1 MANQPSPNQTP
12 SSRQVRSIRKE
23 FIVNGLDLFKDA
35 GFDDDTLDSS
45 VFAAPYIDSDSE
57 DITLP
62 VRYMQTEI
70 QKRRNHQ
77 NLEKRKLLQTVRRL
91 RRADKEKL
99 QEVILPS
106 GELRKVWR
114 GGIQRKKRQRKDPF
128 RTLPSDVLFEI
139 LCHTNRDDFV
149 GLMEASP
156 AAEDL
161 YSGNSN
167 ACIRGMEVEQ
177 CGQQKW
183 LFGESRHRTAEQK
196 QALKDWIGTYY
207 YTLRERDTV
216 VEDFG
221 RIDDDK
227 LTGPESLKYPLRVQE
242 SLVGFTKSLEN
253 ITHDKIS
260 SRTALCLQALSM
272 QKATVVLGNS
282 YDRRVRG
289 PYKVRMV
296 SLSKTPPEDRIRL
309 FERQPLE
316 TQSEMRRIFEKIITP
331 IANEMM
337 DSTTA
342 DWVRE
347 HYSSSIYAWK
357 KLEKMG
363 AWLTSLAVGLVMQT
377 VLENPGASMDSW
389 MSLCSGVL
397 GPSTID
403 RIMRLEIEMKPQG
416 EEDFWIGRKF
426 AETVGFD
433 GSEVLVGTP
442 VGETLNSLYLEELEG
457 SQHVSDAETI
467 DDES

>member
-1 MANQPSPNQTP
+1 MANQPTSNQTP
-12 SSRQVRSIRKE
+12 STQQLQRIRSE

-35 GFDDDTLDSS
+35 RFDDDTLESS
-45 VFAAPYIDSDSE
+45 VFAAPYIDSDS
-57 DITLP
+57 DDVTQP

-70 QKRRNHQ
+70 QRRRNRQ
-77 NLEKRKLLQTVRRL
+77 NLEKRKLLQTIRRL

-99 QEVILPS
+99 QKIILPS

-114 GGIQRKKRQRKDPF
+114 GGIQRKRRQMKDPF
-128 RTLPSDVLFEI
+128 RNLPSDVLFEI

-161 YSGNSN
+161 YSGNAN

-221 RIDDDK
+221 RIGDDK

-242 SLVGFTKSLEN
+242 SLVGFTKSLED
-253 ITHDKIS
+253 ITHNKIS

-272 QKATVVLGNS
+272 QKATVVLGTS
-282 YDRRVRG
+282 YSRPHR
-289 PYKVRMV
+289 VRMV
-296 SLSKTPPEDRIRL
+296 SLSKTPPQDRIRL
-309 FERQPLE
+309 FESQPVE
-316 TQSEMRRIFEKIITP
+316 TQSEIRRIFEKIITP

-347 HYSSSIYAWK
+347 YYSSSIYVWK
-357 KLEKMG
+357 KLEDMG

-377 VLENPGASMDSW
+377 VLKNPGASMDAW
-389 MSLCSGVL
+389 MSMCSGEL
-397 GPSTID
+397 EPSTID

-416 EEDFWIGRKF
+416 EEYFWIGREF
-426 AETVGFD
+426 AEAIEFD

-442 VGETLNSLYLEELEG
+442 VGETLNNLYLEELEG
-457 SQHVSDAETI
+457 PQYVSDAETI
-467 DDES
+467 DDEP

>member
-1 MANQPSPNQTP
+1 MANQTP
-12 SSRQVRSIRKE
+12 STKQLRSVRNE

-35 GFDDDTLDSS
+35 GFDDETLDSS
-45 VFAAPYIDSDSE
+45 VFAAPYIDSDS
-57 DITLP
+57 DDVTQP

-70 QKRRNHQ
+70 QRRRSRQ
-77 NLEKRKLLQTVRRL
+77 NLEKRKLLQTIRRL

-99 QEVILPS
+99 QEITLPS

-114 GGIQRKKRQRKDPF
+114 GGIQRKKRQMKDPF

-139 LCHTNRDDFV
+139 LCQTNRDDFV
-149 GLMEASP
+149 SLMKASP

-161 YSGNSN
+161 YSGNAN
-167 ACIRGMEVEQ
+167 ACMKGIEVEQ

-242 SLVGFTKSLEN
+242 SLVGFTKSLED
-253 ITHDKIS
+253 ITHSKIT

-272 QKATVVLGNS
+272 QKATVALSTS
-282 YDRRVRG
+282 YNRVRG
-289 PYKVRMV
+289 PHKARMV

-309 FERQPLE
+309 FENQPLAIQNE
-316 TQSEMRRIFEKIITP
+316 IRRIYEKIITP

-347 HYSSSIYAWK
+347 YYSSGIYLWK
-357 KLEKMG
+357 DLKEMG

-377 VLENPGASMDSW
+377 VLKHPGWSMDSW
-389 MSLCSGVL
+389 MSMCSAILV
-397 GPSTID
+397 PSVID
-403 RIMRLEIEMKPQG
+403 RIMRLEIELKPQT
-416 EEDFWIGRKF
+416 EEHFVIGREF
-426 AETVGFD
+426 AEAIGFD

-442 VGETLNSLYLEELEG
+442 VEDALNSLYLEELEG
-457 SQHVSDAETI
+457 PQDVSDAETI
-467 DDES
+467 LDEP

>member
-1 MANQPSPNQTP
+1 MANQTP
-12 SSRQVRSIRKE
+12 STQQLQSIRNE

-45 VFAAPYIDSDSE
+45 VFAAPYIDSDS
-57 DITLP
+57 DDVTQP
-62 VRYMQTEI
+62 VRYMQMEI
-70 QKRRNHQ
+70 QRRRNRQ
-77 NLEKRKLLQTVRRL
+77 NLEKRKLLQTIRRL

-99 QEVILPS
+99 QEIILPS
-106 GELRKVWR
+106 GEPRKVWR
-114 GGIQRKKRQRKDPF
+114 GGIQRKKRQTKDPF

-161 YSGNSN
+161 YSGNAN
-167 ACIRGMEVEQ
+167 ACIRGIEVEQ

-183 LFGESRHRTAEQK
+183 LFGESRRRTAEQK

-221 RIDDDK
+221 KIDDDK

-242 SLVGFTKSLEN
+242 SLVGFTKTLED
-253 ITHDKIS
+253 ITHNKIS

-272 QKATVVLGNS
+272 QKATVVLGTS
-282 YDRRVRG
+282 YNRVRG
-289 PYKVRMV
+289 PHKARMV

-309 FERQPLE
+309 FRRQPLE
-316 TQSEMRRIFEKIITP
+316 TQSEIRRIFEKIITP
-331 IANEMM
+331 IANAMM

-347 HYSSSIYAWK
+347 YYSSSIYVWK
-357 KLEKMG
+357 ELEEMG

-377 VLENPGASMDSW
+377 VLKNPGASMNAW
-389 MSLCSGVL
+389 MSMCSGIL
-397 GPSTID
+397 GPSEID
-403 RIMRLEIEMKPQG
+403 EIMRHEIEFKAET
-416 EEDFWIGRKF
+416 EEHFWIGREF
-426 AETVGFD
+426 AEVIGFD

-442 VGETLNSLYLEELEG
+442 VGETLNSLYLKELEG
-457 SQHVSDAETI
+457 PQYVSDAETI
-467 DDES
+467 DDEP